1 MDFIKIKKFIIL
13 VLALPVLFLTG
24 SSISTFI
31 NQPDIKDVN
40 IPDMTDFSFASAQGS
55 LEDNSK
61 NIQNIPSFDYKVI
74 GYRSG
79 NIDSSVILKKGNKEF
94 VVAKGEKLE
103 GVYELIKVSKDEVIF
118 RNQEKLYKIEN
129 PVGNNLWNSVLNIK
143 FLLLHFC

>member
-1 MDFIKIKKFIIL
+1 MDFIKIKKIIIL
-13 VLALPVLFLTG
+13 VLALPVLLLMG

-31 NQPDIKDVN
+31 NQPDIKDII

-61 NIQNIPSFDYKVI
+61 NIQSIPSFDYKVI

-129 PVGNNLWNSVLNIK
+129 PVGNNL
-143 FLLLHFC
+143 

>member
-1 MDFIKIKKFIIL
+1 MDFIKIKKIIIL
-13 VLALPVLFLTG
+13 VLALPVLLLMG

-31 NQPDIKDVN
+31 NQPDIKD
-40 IPDMTDFSFASAQGS
+40 ITISDMTDFSFASAQGS
-55 LEDNSK
+55 FEDNSK
-61 NIQNIPSFDYKVI
+61 NIQSIPSFDYKLI

-129 PVGNNLWNSVLNIK
+129 LVGNNL
-143 FLLLHFC
+143 

>member
-1 MDFIKIKKFIIL
+1 MDFIKIKKIIIL
-13 VLALPVLFLTG
+13 VLALPVLLLMG

-31 NQPDIKDVN
+31 NQPDIKD
-40 IPDMTDFSFASAQGS
+40 ITFPDMTDFSSASAQGS

-61 NIQNIPSFDYKVI
+61 NIQSIPSFDYKVI

-129 PVGNNLWNSVLNIK
+129 LVGNNL
-143 FLLLHFC
+143 

>member
-1 MDFIKIKKFIIL
+1 MDFIKIKKIIFL
-13 VLALPVLFLTG
+13 VLALPVLFLIG

-31 NQPDIKDVN
+31 NQPDIKDIN
-40 IPDMTDFSFASAQGS
+40 IPDMTDFSFASTQSS

-79 NIDSSVILKKGNKEF
+79 EIDSSVILKKGNKEF

-129 PVGNNLWNSVLNIK
+129 LVGNNL
-143 FLLLHFC
+143 

>member
-1 MDFIKIKKFIIL
+1 MDFIKIKKIIIL
-13 VLALPVLFLTG
+13 VLALPVLLLMG

-31 NQPDIKDVN
+31 NQPDIKD
-40 IPDMTDFSFASAQGS
+40 ITILDMTDFSFASAQGS

-61 NIQNIPSFDYKVI
+61 NIQSIPSFDYKVI

-103 GVYELIKVSKDEVIF
+103 GVYELIKVSKDEIIF

-129 PVGNNLWNSVLNIK
+129 LVGNNL
-143 FLLLHFC
+143 

>member
-1 MDFIKIKKFIIL
+1 MDFIKIKKIIIL
-13 VLALPVLFLTG
+13 VLALPVLFLIG

-31 NQPDIKDVN
+31 NQPDIKDIN
-40 IPDMTDFSFASAQGS
+40 IPDMTDFSFASTQSS

-79 NIDSSVILKKGNKEF
+79 EIDSSVILKKGNKEF

-129 PVGNNLWNSVLNIK
+129 LVGNNL
-143 FLLLHFC
+143 

>member
-1 MDFIKIKKFIIL
+1 MDFIKIKKIIIL
-13 VLALPVLFLTG
+13 VLALPVLFLIG

-31 NQPDIKDVN
+31 NQPDIKDIN
-40 IPDMTDFSFASAQGS
+40 IPDMTDFSFASTQGS

-61 NIQNIPSFDYKVI
+61 NIQNIPSFDYKLI

-79 NIDSSVILKKGNKEF
+79 EIDSSVILKKGNKEF

-129 PVGNNLWNSVLNIK
+129 LVGNNL
-143 FLLLHFC
+143 

>member
-1 MDFIKIKKFIIL
+1 MDFIKIKKIIIL

-24 SSISTFI
+24 SCISTFI
-31 NQPDIKDVN
+31 NQPDIKDIN

-94 VVAKGEKLE
+94 VVAEGEKLE

-129 PVGNNLWNSVLNIK
+129 PVGNNL
-143 FLLLHFC
+143 

>member
-1 MDFIKIKKFIIL
+1 MDFIKIKKVIIL

-31 NQPDIKDVN
+31 NQPDIKDIN
-40 IPDMTDFSFASAQGS
+40 IPDMTGFSFASAQGS

-129 PVGNNLWNSVLNIK
+129 PVGNNL
-143 FLLLHFC
+143 

>member
-1 MDFIKIKKFIIL
+1 MDFIKIKKIIIL
-13 VLALPVLFLTG
+13 VLALPVLLLMG

-31 NQPDIKDVN
+31 NQPDIKDIT
-40 IPDMTDFSFASAQGS
+40 IPDMTDFSFSSAQGS

-61 NIQNIPSFDYKVI
+61 NIQSIPSFDYKVI

-129 PVGNNLWNSVLNIK
+129 LVGNNL
-143 FLLLHFC
+143 

>member
-1 MDFIKIKKFIIL
+1 MDFIKIKKIIIL
-13 VLALPVLFLTG
+13 VLALPVLFLIG

-31 NQPDIKDVN
+31 NQPDIKDIN
-40 IPDMTDFSFASAQGS
+40 IPDMTDFSFASTQGS
-55 LEDNSK
+55 FEDNSK

-79 NIDSSVILKKGNKEF
+79 EIDSSVILKKGNKEF

-129 PVGNNLWNSVLNIK
+129 LVGNNL
-143 FLLLHFC
+143 